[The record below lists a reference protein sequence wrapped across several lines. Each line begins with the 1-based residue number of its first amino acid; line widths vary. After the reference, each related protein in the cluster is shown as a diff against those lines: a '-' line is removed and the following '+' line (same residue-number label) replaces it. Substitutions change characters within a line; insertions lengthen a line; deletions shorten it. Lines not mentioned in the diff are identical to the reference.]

1 MGAFFMFA
9 NMEVS
14 IFIILKIF
22 DKIKLRQAKVFQ
34 ANRQL
39 VREPLAV
46 GLLKSFGGVKMKV
59 FLELGWFFKQ
69 EKKAYITGVFFLML
83 VALLQLVPPK
93 IIGIV
98 ADHINDGTM
107 TGTILLEWVLVLAAV
122 GLAMYVLRYF
132 WRIRIFGSA
141 VKLSRILRN
150 RLYNH
155 FTKMSPAFY
164 QKSRVG
170 DLMAH
175 ATNDLSAIQQTAGSG
190 VLTLV
195 DSLSTGG
202 FVIITMAFTISWKLT
217 LICLLPLPIM
227 AMLTSWF
234 GTMLHKSF
242 HKAQE
247 AFSSL
252 NDKTQ
257 ESMNGIKVIKTFGQ
271 EREDIE
277 DFRKQSED
285 VVQKNI
291 VVAKIDALYDPTISI
306 IVGIS
311 FFLAIVFGAKYVLDD
326 ELTIGQLISF
336 TTYLGLLV
344 WPMLA
349 FGWLFNIMERGRASY
364 DRVAALLRETVDI
377 KDRDYALDVAPCG
390 DIEYRMK
397 EFTYPGE
404 SRPILKDVY
413 FTLKKGETLGVVGK
427 TGSGKT
433 TLLKLL
439 IREFEGYQGD
449 ILFGGETLQDYKL
462 EKLRESIGYVPQD
475 HFLFSASVAE
485 NIAFTN
491 PKAAIEEIERAATLA
506 NIHED
511 ILQFTDGYNTIVG
524 ERGVSL
530 SGGQKQRISI
540 ARALMMNPEV
550 LVLDDSLSAVDAKT
564 EEAILS
570 SLKQNR
576 EGKTTIITS
585 HRLSAIQHANLILVL
600 EEGKIIERGTHD
612 DLMLQDGWYKEMYL
626 HQQLEE
632 LVEHGGR

>member
-1 MGAFFMFA
+1 
-9 NMEVS
+9 
-14 IFIILKIF
+14 
-22 DKIKLRQAKVFQ
+22 
-34 ANRQL
+34 
-39 VREPLAV
+39 
-46 GLLKSFGGVKMKV
+46 MKV

-69 EKKAYITGVFFLML
+69 EKKAYISGVLILLF

-93 IIGIV
+93 VIGMI
-98 ADHINDGTM
+98 ADHINDGTITKGM
-107 TGTILLEWVLVLAAV
+107 LVEWVVVLIAV
-122 GLAMYVLRYF
+122 GLAMYGLRYY
-132 WRIRIFGSA
+132 WRIMIFGSA

-150 RLYNH
+150 RLYQH
-155 FTKMSPAFY
+155 FTNMSPTFY

-202 FVIITMAFTISWKLT
+202 FVIIAMAFTISWKLT
-217 LICLLPLPIM
+217 LICLIPMPFM

-234 GTMLHKSF
+234 GSMLHKSF
-242 HKAQE
+242 YKAQE

-257 ESMNGIKVIKTFGQ
+257 ESMSGIKVIKTFGQ
-271 EREDIE
+271 EQEDIE
-277 DFRKQSED
+277 DFRKKSED
-285 VVQKNI
+285 VVQKNM
-291 VVAKIDALYDPTISI
+291 VVAKIDSLYDPTISI

-311 FFLAIVFGAKYVLDD
+311 FFLSIAFGAKYVLNG
-326 ELTIGQLISF
+326 ELTIGELISF
-336 TTYLGLLV
+336 TTYLGLLI

-349 FGWLFNIMERGRASY
+349 FGWLFNIVERGRASY
-364 DRVAALLRETVDI
+364 DRVAALLREKVDI
-377 KDRDYALDVAPCG
+377 TDDDNALDVVPYG
-390 DIEYRMK
+390 DIQYRIS
-397 EFTYPGE
+397 EFTYPGD
-404 SRPILKDVY
+404 SKPLLKDVL
-413 FTLKKGETLGVVGK
+413 FSLKAGETLGIVGK

-439 IREFEGYQGD
+439 IREFEGYHGE
-449 ILFGGETLQDYKL
+449 ILFGGEPLQKYKL
-462 EKLRESIGYVPQD
+462 EKLREAIGYVPQD

-485 NIAFTN
+485 NIAFTD
-491 PKAAIEEIERAATLA
+491 PTATIEEIEHAANLA
-506 NIHED
+506 NIHDD
-511 ILQFTDGYNTIVG
+511 ILQFTDSYQTVVG

-540 ARALMMNPEV
+540 ARALLMNPEV

-570 SLKQNR
+570 SLRQNR

-600 EEGKIIERGTHD
+600 EDGKVSERGTHD
-612 DLMLQDGWYKEMYL
+612 ELMEIDGWYNEMYV

-632 LVEHGGR
+632 LVEQGGY